1 MLIIGSD
8 DNMVKSTKVMLITR
22 FDMKDM
28 GLADVILGI
37 KILRTSDGLV
47 LS

>member
-1 MLIIGSD
+1 MLISGSD